1 MAGPEHLPTLVAAL
15 GLLVGAIFGA
25 AAQRSNFCTMGAITD
40 AVTFGDWRRMR
51 MWLLAIAVAIAGVA
65 VLRMTGAIDPAKSL
79 YTGSRIAVLSLVA
92 GGFIFGFGMTL
103 GSGCASKTLIRIGG
117 GNLKSLIVLV
127 FIGISAFMTLKGV
140 FALWRTAALD
150 PVRIDVGGVGAATSD
165 LPALAAALGV
175 PAALTMLIPFAIAA
189 AIAVWVFG
197 SREFRMSREMVI
209 GGIVVGAVVVAGWYI
224 SGHVGHL
231 AEDPNTLEERFV
243 GTNSG
248 RMESLSFVAPL
259 AYLLELLVYW
269 TDTSRVFTFGIA
281 LSLGTI
287 VGAAAMAIVTKTF
300 RWEGF
305 TSTDDLVHHI
315 AGGILMGFGGV
326 TALGCSIGQGI
337 TGVSTL
343 AAGSFV
349 AFLAIVAGCVAA
361 LRYQVWRIER
371 TEPRPPVNAAG
382 TSGVS

>member
-1 MAGPEHLPTLVAAL
+1 MASPENLPTLIASL
-15 GLLVGAIFGA
+15 GLLAGAIFGA
-25 AAQRSNFCTMGAITD
+25 AAQRSNFCTMGAISD
-40 AVTFGDWRRMR
+40 AATFGDWRRMR

-65 VLRMTGAIDPAKSL
+65 VLRSIGAIDTAKSL
-79 YTGSRIAVLSLVA
+79 YTGSRIAVLSLVV
-92 GGFIFGFGMTL
+92 GGFVFGFGMTL

-127 FIGISAFMTLKGV
+127 FIGISAFMTLKGL
-140 FALWRTAALD
+140 FALWRTVALD
-150 PVRIDVGGVGAATSD
+150 PVRIDVAGLGAATSD
-165 LPALAAALGV
+165 LPALAGALGAPTAV
-175 PAALTMLIPFAIAA
+175 TMLLPYAIAL
-189 AIAVWVFG
+189 AIAVWVFA
-197 SREFRMSREMVI
+197 SREFRVSREMI
-209 GGIVVGAVVVAGWYI
+209 AGGVVVGAMIVAGWYI

-231 AEDPNTLEERFV
+231 AEDPNTLEERFF

-269 TDTSRVFTFGIA
+269 TDASRVFTFGIA
-281 LSLGTI
+281 LAVGTI
-287 VGAAAMAIVTKTF
+287 VGAAVMAIVTKTF

-305 TSTDDLVHHI
+305 ASTDDLVHHI
-315 AGGILMGFGGV
+315 AGGVLMGFGGV

-343 AAGSFV
+343 AVGSFI
-349 AFLAIVAGCVAA
+349 AFLSIVAGCIAA

-371 TEPRPPVNAAG
+371 AEPRPPVNAAG

>member
-1 MAGPEHLPTLVAAL
+1 MASPENLPTLIASL
-15 GLLVGAIFGA
+15 GLLAGAIFGA
-25 AAQRSNFCTMGAITD
+25 AAQRSNFCTMGAISD
-40 AVTFGDWRRMR
+40 AATFGDWRRMR

-65 VLRMTGAIDPAKSL
+65 VLRLMGAIDTAKSL
-79 YTGSRIAVLSLVA
+79 YTGSRIAVLSLVV
-92 GGFIFGFGMTL
+92 GGFVFGFGMTL

-127 FIGISAFMTLKGV
+127 FIGISAFMTLKGL
-140 FALWRTAALD
+140 FALWRTVALD
-150 PVRIDVGGVGAATSD
+150 PVRIDVAGLGAATSD
-165 LPALAAALGV
+165 LPALAGALGA
-175 PAALTMLIPFAIAA
+175 PAAVTTLLPFAIAL
-189 AIAVWVFG
+189 AIAVWVFA
-197 SREFRMSREMVI
+197 SREFRVSREMIV
-209 GGIVVGAVVVAGWYI
+209 GGVVVGAMIVAGWYI

-231 AEDPNTLEERFV
+231 AEDPNTLEERFF

-269 TDTSRVFTFGIA
+269 TDASRVFTFGIA
-281 LSLGTI
+281 LAVGTI
-287 VGAAAMAIVTKTF
+287 VGAAMMAIVTKTF

-305 TSTDDLVHHI
+305 ASTDDLVHHI

-326 TALGCSIGQGI
+326 TAVGCSIGQGI

-343 AAGSFV
+343 ALGSFV
-349 AFLAIVAGCVAA
+349 AFLSIIAGCVAA
-361 LRYQVWRIER
+361 LRYQMWRVER
-371 TEPRPPVNAAG
+371 SDLPPPVNATR